1 MIEFE
6 EDNATEYTATPID
19 AATTPTNANVVYYTP
34 VPITATATATAT
46 ATLSP
51 INVQGGVISTPTGQ
65 TGQTAI
71 PVVVSPVPTT
81 ANNESDNMSNNETND
96 TSSNVPNKSN
106 NGIEVVSNTI

>member
-6 EDNATEYTATPID
+6 EDNATEYTTTPID

-81 ANNESDNMSNNETND
+81 ANNESDNETND
-96 TSSNVPNKSN
+96 TSSNVPDKSN

>member
-6 EDNATEYTATPID
+6 EDNATEYTTTPID

-51 INVQGGVISTPTGQ
+51 INVQGGSNQYADRPDRPNRDSGRCFAST
-65 TGQTAI
+65 
-71 PVVVSPVPTT
+71 
-81 ANNESDNMSNNETND
+81 NHC
-96 TSSNVPNKSN
+96 
-106 NGIEVVSNTI
+106 